1 MRSVYVGDLNR
12 RTTEAELIEVFSQVG
27 EVTSVKIPKNR
38 IDGSPLG
45 YAYVN
50 FQTPEEAQKA
60 LEMLND
66 TPFHGKPC
74 RIMFAESNP
83 QRRKTPL
90 GNLFIKNLH
99 PDITN
104 KELRD
109 VFSKF
114 GTILSCKI
122 STDEDGNSL
131 GYGYVHFQT
140 SEEAQDAINH
150 MHAKPLALRE
160 DPSKS
165 SVIEVQK
172 FAPAQQRFKMI
183 GGVRAS
189 TNIFLK
195 NLPPLLTEETF
206 KQHLSEFGEVKSF
219 TMKLVPDFNRK
230 IGFADFENIEAAT
243 KAVKQLHESTTFGD
257 EPIYVSFFQ
266 PRKIRKS
273 LLQRQFQNRVAE
285 LKAASKNRNLWVGN
299 LPESFTSDQLK
310 TAFEPYGAITSA
322 IVQKT
327 AGGVS
332 KQFGFVCFE
341 NESDAKAALKAMN
354 AKQIDPS
361 MPPLK
366 VCMFRTKAERD
377 QYKAKL
383 EQYRNF
389 ATRQP
394 VMTRK
399 PHYFPPTQRPYR
411 PTIPGLAHPQEV
423 FTKGARNVSG
433 DYVTATPVAAVPVP
447 VPAAVVTIPTVVE
460 EGAEAEHR
468 EKLRF
473 IEMLNNLPD
482 DEQKKEELGERLYPV
497 IEARQPEH
505 AAKIT
510 GMFLAMD
517 NIEDIIELYMD
528 EKKLEENITEA
539 MEALLS

>member
-1 MRSVYVGDLNR
+1 
-12 RTTEAELIEVFSQVG
+12 
-27 EVTSVKIPKNR
+27 
-38 IDGSPLG
+38 
-45 YAYVN
+45 
-50 FQTPEEAQKA
+50 
-60 LEMLND
+60 MLND

-83 QRRKTPL
+83 QRRKTSL
-90 GNLFIKNLH
+90 
-99 PDITN
+99 D
-104 KELRD
+104 
-109 VFSKF
+109 FS
-114 GTILSCKI
+114 
-122 STDEDGNSL
+122 
-131 GYGYVHFQT
+131 
-140 SEEAQDAINH
+140 
-150 MHAKPLALRE
+150 
-160 DPSKS
+160 
-165 SVIEVQK
+165 
-172 FAPAQQRFKMI
+172 
-183 GGVRAS
+183 
-189 TNIFLK
+189 
-195 NLPPLLTEETF
+195 
-206 KQHLSEFGEVKSF
+206 
-219 TMKLVPDFNRK
+219 RK

-273 LLQRQFQNRVAE
+273 LLQRQFQSRVAE

-310 TAFEPYGAITSA
+310 AAFEPFGPITSA
-322 IVQKT
+322 VVQKT

-332 KQFGFVCFE
+332 KQFGFVCFD

-366 VCMFRTKAERD
+366 VCMFRTTERD

-383 EQYRNF
+383 EQYKNF

-411 PTIPGLAHPQEV
+411 PTIPGLAQPQEV

-505 AAKIT
+505 AAKNFQYFNFFNVEKVIFFT
-510 GMFLAMD
+510 YVVEF
-517 NIEDIIELYMD
+517 NILYN
-528 EKKLEENITEA
+528 LEN
-539 MEALLS
+539 